1 MSRPH
6 KAAQLLK
13 KLSIF
18 LQCKRVHELKFKF
31 KKMDPSYFL
40 LSHFYLYYL
49 FECIENNFLNFVV
62 FIKIRCGNVQ
72 PEKIR

>member
-18 LQCKRVHELKFKF
+18 LQCKRVHDLKFKF
-31 KKMDPSYFL
+31 KTMDPSYFL
-40 LSHFYLYYL
+40 LSHFFYTTYSNNH
-49 FECIENNFLNFVV
+49 IKNNFLDFVV
-62 FIKIRCGNVQ
+62 FTKIRCGNA
-72 PEKIR
+72 